1 MIHLSPGDWI
11 AVIFGSLALM
21 RWGMEFFGKG
31 TEKRTAHEEDVEQK
45 LVQLRSDFAAHER
58 EDKVKFDF
66 IKDTL
71 ERIERR
77 IEGLQSQMRYVA
89 IEHFKGDNHD

>member
-1 MIHLSPGDWI
+1 MITLSPGDWI
-11 AVIFGSLALM
+11 AVIFGGLALL
-21 RWGMEFFGKG
+21 RWATEFLGRRG
-31 TEKRTAHEEDVEQK
+31 EKAGEHEEDQERK
-45 LVQLRSDFAAHER
+45 IVQFRSDFVAHER

-77 IEGLQSQMRYVA
+77 IEGLQSQMRFVA
-89 IEHFKGDNHD
+89 IEHFKGDSHD